1 MDNYKQMW
9 DFPVVDNI
17 NFPNVNRIHPLM
29 QRNVAK
35 LYNELKSDENI
46 ERVILYGSA
55 LDFRCNSNSDI
66 DLYIEKYN
74 TDLKVKSLPD
84 LECEIDIFDVELD
97 VDAIMLCSDGLTNML
112 TVEQIEKVLTEE
124 EISVEDKLIK
134 LIKKC
139 NVRGGTDNI
148 SIAYLVKEGEGSI

>member
-1 MDNYKQMW
+1 MDNYRQMW

-84 LECEIDIFDVELD
+84 LECEIDIIFNLD
-97 VDAIMLCSDGLTNML
+97 KSSRLYKEIDKMGLTL
-112 TVEQIEKVLTEE
+112 FEREKSDV
-124 EISVEDKLIK
+124 
-134 LIKKC
+134 
-139 NVRGGTDNI
+139 
-148 SIAYLVKEGEGSI
+148 

>member
-1 MDNYKQMW
+1 MVNIMDNYKQMW

-84 LECEIDIFDVELD
+84 LECEIDIIFNLD
-97 VDAIMLCSDGLTNML
+97 KSSRLYKEIDKMGLTL
-112 TVEQIEKVLTEE
+112 FEREKSDV
-124 EISVEDKLIK
+124 
-134 LIKKC
+134 
-139 NVRGGTDNI
+139 
-148 SIAYLVKEGEGSI
+148 

>member
-1 MDNYKQMW
+1 MDNYKKMW

-17 NFPNVNRIHPLM
+17 NFPNLNRIHPLM

-84 LECEIDIFDVELD
+84 LEFEIDIIFNLD
-97 VDAIMLCSDGLTNML
+97 KSSRLYKEIDKMGLTL
-112 TVEQIEKVLTEE
+112 FEREKSDVWCE
-124 EISVEDKLIK
+124 V
-134 LIKKC
+134 
-139 NVRGGTDNI
+139 V
-148 SIAYLVKEGEGSI
+148 